1 VRQAQDLESMYYTL
15 KQVMNDPETRGTILV
30 PLGVLLLI
38 YPLAVLADLLGLP
51 GAVLGVSSAA
61 FGLYVLFRGLGLES
75 TVDRSVER
83 VRSGL
88 YTGRVT
94 LITYVVA
101 AALLVIGGVEGLG
114 QLEDVRQAAGG
125 SLAPSTV
132 LAALT
137 FGAVRWFAAAGLT
150 TSLGQVT
157 DEYLA
162 DRFRWRYLNA
172 PFYVLSI
179 AAVLHMLSAFFLDY
193 VTLTELAAVLTAG
206 TLVSVLS
213 TLTFA
218 VVESWRGN
226 PEAA

>member
-1 VRQAQDLESMYYTL
+1 
-15 KQVMNDPETRGTILV
+15 
-30 PLGVLLLI
+30 
-38 YPLAVLADLLGLP
+38 
-51 GAVLGVSSAA
+51 
-61 FGLYVLFRGLGLES
+61 
-75 TVDRSVER
+75 

>member
-1 VRQAQDLESMYYTL
+1 
-15 KQVMNDPETRGTILV
+15 
-30 PLGVLLLI
+30 
-38 YPLAVLADLLGLP
+38 
-51 GAVLGVSSAA
+51 
-61 FGLYVLFRGLGLES
+61 
-75 TVDRSVER
+75 
-83 VRSGL
+83 
-88 YTGRVT
+88 
-94 LITYVVA
+94 
-101 AALLVIGGVEGLG
+101 
-114 QLEDVRQAAGG
+114 
-125 SLAPSTV
+125 V

-150 TSLGQVT
+150 TSLRQVT

>member
-1 VRQAQDLESMYYTL
+1 MYYTL

-30 PLGVLLLI
+30 PLGILLLI
-38 YPLAVLADLLGLP
+38 YPLAVLADVLGLP

-61 FGLYVLFRGLGLES
+61 VGLYALFRGLGLERV
-75 TVDRSVER
+75 VDDAVGR
-83 VRSGL
+83 VRESL

-101 AALLVIGGVEGLG
+101 AALLVIGGVEGVG
-114 QLEDVRQAAGG
+114 QLEAIRAEVPGD
-125 SLAPSTV
+125 LAPSTV
-132 LAALT
+132 VAALT
-137 FGAVRWFAAAGLT
+137 YGAVRWFAAAGLT

-213 TLTFA
+213 TLAFA
-218 VVESWRGN
+218 VVESWRGGADADAD
-226 PEAA
+226 AA